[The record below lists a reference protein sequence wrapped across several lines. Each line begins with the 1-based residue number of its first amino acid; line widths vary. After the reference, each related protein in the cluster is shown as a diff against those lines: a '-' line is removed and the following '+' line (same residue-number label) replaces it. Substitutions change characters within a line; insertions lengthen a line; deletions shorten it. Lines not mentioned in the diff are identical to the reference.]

1 MNAIKRY
8 LGVLWILVGLFAAY
22 NRITDSLQKIGSG
35 VQADV
40 IFGWIILLV
49 LTPIITGSLFLFG
62 MYCLQG
68 EYDIQDH
75 HLVS

>member
-1 MNAIKRY
+1 MNAIKKG
-8 LGVLWILVGLFAAY
+8 LGVVWILLGLFAAY
-22 NRITDSLQKIGSG
+22 DRITDSLLKINSG

-49 LTPIITGSLFLFG
+49 LTPIITGSLLLFG

-68 EYDIQDH
+68 EYAE
-75 HLVS
+75 